1 MNRVNSRN
9 DLSHD
14 DDSTKDIVV
23 VDIIVI
29 IIIIVPVE
37 EIENEW
43 ASERRLIAALVDG
56 DVVRRLGLGIESQNN
71 LTERLRQPPAHP
83 VPHTEPEMIRP
94 TLSTHTHY
102 AHTIR

>member
-1 MNRVNSRN
+1 MNRVNSRD

-71 LTERLRQPPAHP
+71 LTERLR
-83 VPHTEPEMIRP
+83 
-94 TLSTHTHY
+94 
-102 AHTIR
+102 